1 VSDVRSDIDLGGF
14 ARPSAEVP
22 RPKRRPLRIVVPA
35 AILLAF
41 LAILATSL
49 GDLWR
54 GSVEVSVLRPK
65 IVDASSTTSVG
76 TPLFQ
81 AAGWIEPDPFAIDV
95 SALAPGVV
103 SDVLVQPSD
112 VLKKGD
118 VVARLIDQDA
128 RLACDSATAMLAQTT
143 AELANAEAEAA
154 NAKASFD
161 AALAVTESVATARA
175 DLAGKQAESTHRAQ
189 AAVRGEAQVK
199 IAEEELG
206 LQRELESAGTS
217 GTRQVALAEAKLA
230 AAKGDLEILR
240 ADAALAAAEAQKAQ
254 ARFDRAQ
261 RDAELRLEEKLRIE
275 RAKNGIDLAK
285 GRVAAA
291 RTTYDEALLRL
302 NRMEVRAPADGIVLE
317 RLAAPGT
324 TLSGGERG
332 SLVCTLFDP
341 AHLRVRVDVPQGEI
355 AKANVGQRAE
365 VLAESRTGKPYHGR
379 VLRVV
384 QKADIQKVTL
394 QVHVLLEDADE
405 LLRPEMLC
413 QVRFLSSGA
422 GAAGA
427 AATAMQSVLIPARL
441 VQDGSS
447 VWVVDGATRAARKR
461 NVVLGA
467 PQGEWVEVTSGL
479 NVSDKLID
487 VGREGLKD
495 GSLVRIREEN

>member
-1 VSDVRSDIDLGGF
+1 VSEVRSDIDLGGF
-14 ARPSAEVP
+14 ARPSAELP
-22 RPKRRPLRIVVPA
+22 RPKRRLLRIVVPL

-41 LAILATSL
+41 SGILATSL

-54 GSVEVSVLRPK
+54 GSVEVSVVRPRA
-65 IVDASSTTSVG
+65 VDSSSTASAG

-81 AAGWIEPDPFAIDV
+81 AAGWIEPDPFAIEV

-103 SDVLVQPSD
+103 SEVLVQPSD
-112 VLKKGD
+112 VVAKDD

-128 RLACDSATAMLAQTT
+128 RLSCDSASAMLAQAS

-154 NAKASFD
+154 NAQASFE
-161 AALAVTESVATARA
+161 AALAVTENAATARA
-175 DLAGKQAESTHRAQ
+175 DSAGKQAESKGLAE

-199 IAEEELG
+199 IADDELVV
-206 LQRELESAGTS
+206 QRELETAGAA
-217 GTRQVALAEAKLA
+217 GTRQVALAEAKVA
-230 AAKGDLEILR
+230 AARGELEILR
-240 ADAALAAAEAQKAQ
+240 ANAALAAAEAQKAQ
-254 ARFDRAQ
+254 ARLERAQ
-261 RDAELRLEEKLRIE
+261 RDVELRLDEKLRVE
-275 RAKNGIDLAK
+275 RSKNDVALAQ

-291 RTTYDEALLRL
+291 RTASDEAQLRL
-302 NRMEVRAPADGIVLE
+302 ARMQVRAPAAGIVLE

-332 SLVCTLFDP
+332 SLVCTLFEP
-341 AHLRVRVDVPQGEI
+341 AHLRARVDVPQGEI

-413 QVRFLSSGA
+413 QVRFLSTGA
-422 GAAGA
+422 PAGLD
-427 AATAMQSVLIPARL
+427 TTGTQRVLIPSRL
-441 VQDGSS
+441 LDGDK

-461 NVVLGA
+461 SVVLGA
-467 PQGEWVEVTSGL
+467 TQGEWVEVTSGV
-479 NVSDKLID
+479 NISDKLID
-487 VGREGLKD
+487 DGRTGLTD
-495 GSLVRIREEN
+495 GAIVRIREER